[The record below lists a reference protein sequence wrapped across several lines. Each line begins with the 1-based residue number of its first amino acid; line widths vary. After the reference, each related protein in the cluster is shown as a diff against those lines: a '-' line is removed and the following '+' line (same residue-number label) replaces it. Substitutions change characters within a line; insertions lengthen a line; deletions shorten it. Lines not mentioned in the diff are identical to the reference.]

1 MEEIKY
7 LVNGVEKD
15 ITIFNLYKR
24 LLEKHQVSHTLI
36 KMYNQVFLNFDEY
49 TFLHSI
55 YDCHSNINKRF
66 YFVNDISFDE
76 DTFLNRLNLF
86 TKRNYNYIYSYKR
99 IYIDHENVSIS
110 QRLER
115 VS

>member
-7 LVNGVEKD
+7 LVNGTEKGIVTFD
-15 ITIFNLYKR
+15 TYKT
-24 LLEKHQVSHTLI
+24 LLEQNQVNHTLI

-55 YDCHSNINKRF
+55 HDCHSNISKRS

-76 DTFLNRLNLF
+76 NTFLDRLNHF
-86 TKRNYNYIYSYKR
+86 TKHNYNYTYTYKR
-99 IYIDHENVSIS
+99 VYIDHENVLIS
-110 QRLER
+110 QRLNR